1 MASENDIRKLNAER
15 IELLI
20 ECSIQAYNAL
30 SETQIAQCA
39 VDKVIAPAGFELI
52 DSWSGVDSLF
62 GREKTVETYGVV
74 FRSRSAPW
82 RYVFAFRGTDSALDM
97 LDDCGVEPQ
106 AFVPFGSDA
115 PVPDQVRVESG
126 FNDIYTSGNG
136 SVAAMQTQLFALIDQ
151 YQRSSQKPSEI
162 YITGHSLGGALC
174 QLFTLDLALS
184 RPEISAE
191 NINFASPR
199 VGNKAFVEF
208 YAAQSHHPTLRVV
221 NVHDAVPH
229 LPPTELGF
237 RHHSSVYLIAFHTTD
252 ILGKLDL
259 KVAHSSDNYQAVISC
274 ARRSGVGGCN
284 NKRLQVAARLTICSE
299 LPALED
305 H

>member
-106 AFVPFGSDA
+106 
-115 PVPDQVRVESG
+115 
-126 FNDIYTSGNG
+126 
-136 SVAAMQTQLFALIDQ
+136 
-151 YQRSSQKPSEI
+151 
-162 YITGHSLGGALC
+162 
-174 QLFTLDLALS
+174 
-184 RPEISAE
+184 
-191 NINFASPR
+191 
-199 VGNKAFVEF
+199 
-208 YAAQSHHPTLRVV
+208 
-221 NVHDAVPH
+221 
-229 LPPTELGF
+229 
-237 RHHSSVYLIAFHTTD
+237 
-252 ILGKLDL
+252 
-259 KVAHSSDNYQAVISC
+259 
-274 ARRSGVGGCN
+274 
-284 NKRLQVAARLTICSE
+284 
-299 LPALED
+299 
-305 H
+305 